1 MIGLETLLALG
12 IPAASR
18 AIDLLLEELAES
30 GNIDR
35 VKANHQI
42 AKAKATAMKEFRR
55 QLMEAQRDAT
65 DAEKETANG

>member
-18 AIDLLLEELAES
+18 ALDLLLDDLAEN
-30 GNIDR
+30 GHIDR
-35 VKANHQI
+35 TKSNHQI
-42 AKAKATAMKEFRR
+42 AKATSTAMAEFRR
-55 QLMEAQRDAT
+55 QLMEAHRDAT